1 MNFVYRK
8 DSHIINIAEAFL
20 VVVIWATSWI
30 IIKNNLSDIPPLFFA
45 GARYFL
51 ASVFLLIWCFSSGRI
66 REVRTIERKT
76 WPLLVLLGIAMYA
89 AAQGGQYVALSYL
102 PSNHVSLFMNFS
114 PVFISLLGVLVLGE
128 KLTLLKGS
136 GILIYIAGISIY
148 FLPLTGGG
156 GKTIGY
162 TAASVCFIS
171 HIIAS
176 LTGRYLNKTRKASPM
191 VITAVTMFIGG
202 TLLFIIG
209 TAVEGFTAFTISGII
224 SLLILVIINTCLT
237 FPLWNKTLRYL
248 SASESSMISS
258 TMLIFVAILAWY
270 FLKEV
275 PTIKETAGIV
285 LSVSGVM
292 LVQKRVKSRKREN
305 EKTGYTGP
313 LHRT

>member
-171 HIIAS
+171 HIIAY

-209 TAVEGFTAFTISGII
+209 TAVEGFTFFTLSGMI

>member
-209 TAVEGFTAFTISGII
+209 TAVEGFTFFTLSGMI

>member
-20 VVVIWATSWI
+20 VVIIWATSWI
-30 IIKNNLSDIPPLFFA
+30 IIKNNLSNIPPLFFA
-45 GARYFL
+45 GTRYFL
-51 ASVFLLIWCFSSGRI
+51 ASVFLLIWCFSSGKIGEI
-66 REVRTIERKT
+66 RAIERKT
-76 WPLLVLLGIAMYA
+76 WPLLVLLGIAMYT
-89 AAQGGQYVALSYL
+89 AAQGGQYIALSYL

-114 PVFISLLGVLVLGE
+114 PVFVSLIGILVLGE
-128 KLTLLKGS
+128 KLTILKGS
-136 GILIYIAGISIY
+136 GVLIYIAGISIY
-148 FLPLTGGG
+148 FLPLTEAG

-176 LTGRYLNKTRKASPM
+176 LTGRYLNKSRKASPM

-209 TAVEGFTAFTISGII
+209 TAVEGFTAFSVSGII

-275 PTIKETAGIV
+275 PTIKETAGIM

-292 LVQKRVKSRKREN
+292 LVQKRGKSRKRIN

-313 LHRT
+313 LRRT